1 MKILIT
7 GGAGYIGSHVLKLF
21 LENSKDEIFVIDN
34 LYSGSLQAIEELQK
48 IRAFNFI
55 KEDLGNFAEIE
66 KIFAQEKFD
75 AILHFAA
82 FIEVFESTQKPLKYY
97 KNNTANLLNLIEL
110 CDKFQVNKFIF
121 SSTAAT
127 YGEPLLEG
135 NVLIDE
141 SFPQLP
147 INPYGRSK
155 LMSEWIIKDFA
166 QAKPTFN
173 YAILRYFN
181 VAGAS
186 KDGKIG
192 QNYPNATHL
201 VKVCVQ
207 TITKQREEM
216 SIFGD
221 DYETEDGTCIRDY
234 IHVEDLAAA
243 HLEALNF
250 IEEKSENVIFNVGYG
265 KGYSVKEV
273 VEAAKKVSQND
284 FKVNLAQKRAGD
296 PANLV
301 SNPEKLK
308 KLTKWR
314 PKNEDLELIIKTA
327 LAWEEK
333 IK

>member
-21 LENSKDEIFVIDN
+21 LENTKDELFVIDN
-34 LYSGSLQAIEELQK
+34 LYSGSLQAIEDLQK
-48 IRAFNFI
+48 IRNFTFI
-55 KEDLGNFAEIE
+55 KEDLGKFAELE
-66 KIFAQEKFD
+66 KIFAKEKFD

-82 FIEVFESTQKPLKYY
+82 YIEVFESTQKPLKYY
-97 KNNTANLLNLIEL
+97 RNNTANLLNIMEL
-110 CDKFQVNKFIF
+110 CDKFQVKKFIF

-127 YGEPLLEG
+127 YGEPLLEE
-135 NVLIDE
+135 NALIDE
-141 SFPQLP
+141 NFPQLP
-147 INPYGRSK
+147 INPYGKSK
-155 LMSEWIIKDFA
+155 LMSETIIKDYA
-166 QAKPTFN
+166 EANPNFN

-201 VKVCVQ
+201 IKVCVQ

-221 DYETEDGTCIRDY
+221 DYATKDGTCIRDY
-234 IHVEDLAAA
+234 IHVEDLAEA
-243 HLEALNF
+243 HLQALNF
-250 IEEKSENVIFNVGYG
+250 IEEKSENAIFNVGYG

-273 VEAAKKVSQND
+273 IEAAKKVSQND
-284 FKVNLAQKRAGD
+284 FKVNLAPKRAGD

-308 KLTKWR
+308 KLTKWQA
-314 PKNEDLELIIKTA
+314 KNEDLEFIIKTA
-327 LAWEEK
+327 LLWEEK